1 VRDRP
6 PPTEE
11 RRSQGKAFGAL
22 RHRDFALLWS
32 GSVISNVGNWM
43 QQIAQAWLIYDLTGS
58 ALLVGLN
65 GLIRT
70 LPFLAMSLYAGTV
83 ADRMDRRR
91 LYLLAEIGM
100 LTVCLALATLVAT
113 GNVHVWHIYAASVLN
128 ALVGAFEIPSQQAL
142 LPQLVPRADLMNAI
156 SLNSL
161 VRKGS
166 QVIGPSLGGLS
177 VAALGVAPTYF
188 INAASYVLLIG
199 LILLM
204 HTRHQPAEGTP
215 RNPARAIAEG
225 LGYVRGSALIGV
237 LLLMESLMSLFTGF
251 NPMLVFFARDVFGT
265 GAQGLG
271 LLQSAPGVGTVLGS
285 LILSA
290 LGDIAHK
297 GRLIISGGL
306 AQGVAITLFALTPW
320 FPLALFFLVLVGA
333 ADVMVGASRTTLL
346 QLSTRR
352 DMLGRVMSLQAMAT
366 RGLGP
371 LGGFE
376 AGALGSMIGVP
387 QAIAAGGVVCV
398 ATVAATAR
406 MVPALLRFSSADQE
420 ESGEQPAPRPALTG
434 ARQP

>member
-6 PPTEE
+6 PRPEG

-70 LPFLAMSLYAGTV
+70 LPFLGMSLYAGTV
-83 ADRMDRRR
+83 ADRVDRRR

-100 LTVCLALATLVAT
+100 LTVCLGLAVLVAT

-166 QVIGPSLGGLS
+166 QVIGP
-177 VAALGVAPTYF
+177 
-188 INAASYVLLIG
+188 
-199 LILLM
+199 LLM
-204 HTRHQPAEGTP
+204 HTHHQPAEGTP
-215 RNPARAIAEG
+215 RNPVRAIAEG

-237 LLLMESLMSLFTGF
+237 LLLMESMMSLVTGF

-290 LGDIAHK
+290 LGDVAHK
-297 GRLIISGGL
+297 GRLIIIGGL

-387 QAIAAGGVVCV
+387 HAIAAGGLLCV

-406 MVPALLRFSSADQE
+406 MVPALLRFSAADQE
-420 ESGEQPAPRPALTG
+420 EPGEQPGPRPALTG
-434 ARQP
+434 ARQA